1 MTHIAALAAW
11 LLVAAAPRSTPGS
24 RPGSALTP
32 DASPGLAGAAG
43 RDGEVKA
50 VSVLPTPGHVEVV
63 IDLQGAVEVQDFT
76 LASPARLVLDL
87 QGARLVAPAALY
99 DGQNRGGIKN
109 VRYAQF
115 RPGVVRVVID
125 LDVLKDYQI
134 ERRDGQVRVK
144 IGADRTA
151 FGVWSSL
158 DVAAPPLR
166 TPDLR
171 PGSVTN
177 AGREPRVHGGQAARV
192 APPSTSD
199 NPLSIDEYLA
209 AHANE
214 AAQSR
219 APRITVTWD
228 RADIQEVVAGFAAFS
243 GRTIVVNKGITG
255 QLSAEI
261 KNQPWDLAFSAVLE
275 SQGLTANVLEGG
287 ILQVIDK
294 KDLARADSTVP
305 VETRLVRVNY
315 AKATSLVPA
324 VQSIVSKRGAVVAD
338 STNNA
343 LVITEIQSRIR
354 SVEEF
359 VKGLD
364 IRTPQVSIQAKIIFI
379 DRTDVEEL
387 GVKYDLG
394 STTQF
399 FNKLIQ
405 RPDPRTAKAVDTN
418 LDGVPDALVPQENFK
433 STDVIVD
440 LGGNSLSALGNAD
453 QQVVNP
459 ALDLIFS
466 TAIGNFDL
474 TTFLQALQRVE
485 LADLQ
490 AEPTI
495 TTLDNRAAEILV
507 GDRVPIRVIDV
518 SSAAAGG
525 TNVVPRAT
533 VRFEQTGI
541 NLKVTPHVTANR
553 QVLMEVHAENS
564 SVKPASV
571 DIGFTFQTQQA
582 DNQILVND
590 GETAVIGGLTVT
602 SITVTKSGIP
612 FLVDLPILGKL
623 FGFTSQQEQRRD
635 LLILVT
641 PHIIDDLVTP
651 NTGK

>member
-1 MTHIAALAAW
+1 
-11 LLVAAAPRSTPGS
+11 
-24 RPGSALTP
+24 
-32 DASPGLAGAAG
+32 
-43 RDGEVKA
+43 
-50 VSVLPTPGHVEVV
+50 
-63 IDLQGAVEVQDFT
+63 
-76 LASPARLVLDL
+76 LVLDL

-125 LDVLKDYQI
+125 LDVLKDYQV

-151 FGVWSSL
+151 FAGWSSL
-158 DVAAPPLR
+158 DAAAPPLR
-166 TPDLR
+166 VAER
-171 PGSVTN
+171 GPGSEDR
-177 AGREPRVHGGQAARV
+177 AAARRSGGAAARV

-199 NPLSIDEYLA
+199 NPMSIDEYLA

-261 KNQPWDLAFSAVLE
+261 KNQPWDLAFNAVLE

-294 KDLARADSTVP
+294 KDLARADPT
-305 VETRLVRVNY
+305 
-315 AKATSLVPA
+315 
-324 VQSIVSKRGAVVAD
+324 
-338 STNNA
+338 
-343 LVITEIQSRIR
+343 
-354 SVEEF
+354 
-359 VKGLD
+359 
-364 IRTPQVSIQAKIIFI
+364 
-379 DRTDVEEL
+379 
-387 GVKYDLG
+387 
-394 STTQF
+394 
-399 FNKLIQ
+399 
-405 RPDPRTAKAVDTN
+405 
-418 LDGVPDALVPQENFK
+418 DALVPQENFK

-495 TTLDNRAAEILV
+495 TTLDNRPAEILV

-533 VRFEQTGI
+533 VHFEQTGI
-541 NLKVTPHVTANR
+541 NHKVTPHVTANR

-602 SITVTKSGIP
+602 SVTVTKSGIP

-623 FGFTSQQEQRRD
+623 FGFT
-635 LLILVT
+635 
-641 PHIIDDLVTP
+641 
-651 NTGK
+651 

>member
-1 MTHIAALAAW
+1 MKRITALAACLVVAAATPPPSRALAAW
-11 LLVAAAPRSTPGS
+11 DG
-24 RPGSALTP
+24 
-32 DASPGLAGAAG
+32 AG

-50 VSVLPTPGHVEVV
+50 VSVRPADRSVEVV
-63 IDLQGAVEVQDFT
+63 IDLQGAVDVQDFT
-76 LASPARLVLDL
+76 LASPARLVVDL
-87 QGARLVAPAALY
+87 QGARLVAPAVLY
-99 DGQNRGGIKN
+99 DGLNRGGIKN
-109 VRYAQF
+109 IRYAQF
-115 RPGVVRVVID
+115 RPGVVRIVID
-125 LDVLKDYQI
+125 VDVLKDYRI
-134 ERRDGQVRVK
+134 ERKDGQVRVR
-144 IGADRTA
+144 IGTERTA
-151 FGVWSSL
+151 FAAWSSQAAAR
-158 DVAAPPLR
+158 DVATAPPVR
-166 TPDLR
+166 SAER
-171 PGSVTN
+171 AS
-177 AGREPRVHGGQAARV
+177 GGQAAARV
-192 APPSTSD
+192 AAPAPSDQT
-199 NPLSIDEYLA
+199 LSIDEYLSEHAKESEQSQA
-209 AHANE
+209 A
-214 AAQSR
+214 
-219 APRITVTWD
+219 RITVTWD
-228 RADIQEVVAGFAAFS
+228 NADLREVVAGFAAFS
-243 GRTIVVNKGITG
+243 GRTIILSKDIKG
-255 QLSAEI
+255 QVSAEI
-261 KNQPWDLAFSAVLE
+261 KNQPWDLAFNAVLE
-275 SQGLTANVLEGG
+275 SQGLTVNMLDGG

-315 AKATSLVPA
+315 ARASALVPS
-324 VQSIVSKRGAVVAD
+324 VQSILTKRGAVVAD
-338 STNNA
+338 STSNA
-343 LVITEIQSRIR
+343 LVITEIASRINR
-354 SVEEF
+354 VDDF

-364 IRTPQVSIQAKIIFI
+364 IRTPQVSIQAKIIFV

-394 STTQF
+394 SPTQF

-418 LDGVPDALVPQENFK
+418 GDGVPDAFVPQSNF
-433 STDVIVD
+433 TPDQTIVD

-453 QQVVNP
+453 QEIVNP
-459 ALDLIFS
+459 ALNLIFS
-466 TAIGNFDL
+466 TAVGNFNL

-507 GDRVPIRVIDV
+507 GDRVPIRIIDV
-518 SSAAAGG
+518 SSATGG
-525 TNVVPRAT
+525 VAPPRAT

-602 SITVTKSGIP
+602 SVTVTKSGIP

-623 FGFTSQQEQRRD
+623 FGFSSETEERRD
-635 LLILVT
+635 LLILIT

-651 NTGK
+651 STGK